1 MEEQDIVIRNEKEL
15 IGLCKEAKRG
25 GITRRQFVERALVL
39 GLSAGT
45 VGALLGACGDETA
58 TPEAPKAEM
67 PPMDET
73 KPAEITVYNWTDY
86 MDPDIRKQFKAET
99 GIKVN
104 ETYFASNEELLA
116 KLRAGATGYDIIVP
130 SDYMCSILIKSELLQ
145 PLDIEGYIPNFAGVD
160 EFAKNPPFDDPA
172 QQGGM
177 KYSVPYFYGTTGYCI
192 RTDKVSP
199 TPTDW
204 TPLFD
209 PANGGK
215 IQLLDD
221 ERECLGMGLKSLGYS
236 VNTKNQAELDE
247 ATNKL
252 IEQKPLVLTYD
263 SVNMKRAIVQG
274 VPYVMCWDG
283 DVLMAI
289 DAMGGEDYQDMVA
302 YVLPSE
308 GFVRWTDAM
317 SMPASA
323 SSRYGGHLFM
333 NYLLDPKIAGQNASW
348 VWYLSAVPASREFT
362 DPFALILTPT
372 EEQLARAEDIQDLG
386 EFAVAYQ
393 QAWMKVKSA

>member
-1 MEEQDIVIRNEKEL
+1 MEERDIVIQQEKEL
-15 IGLCKEAKRG
+15 VGLCKEAKRG
-25 GITRRQFVERALVL
+25 GITRRQFVERALIL

-45 VGALLGACGDETA
+45 VGALAAACGES
-58 TPEAPKAEM
+58 EEEGGGAPAVEM

-73 KPAEITVYNWTDY
+73 MPAEITVYNWTDY
-86 MDPDIRKQFKAET
+86 MDPDIRKQFRQET
-99 GIKVN
+99 GVKVN

-116 KLRAGATGYDIIVP
+116 KLRAGSTGYDIIMP
-130 SDYMCSILIKSELLQ
+130 SDYMCHIMILSELLQ
-145 PLDIEGYIPNFAGVD
+145 PLDLTYIPNFEGVYEEMKAPSFD
-160 EFAKNPPFDDPA
+160 NPEDN
-172 QQGGM
+172 GGM
-177 KYSVPYFYGTTGYCI
+177 KYSVPYFYGTTGYAI

-204 TPLFD
+204 LPLFD

-236 VNTKNQAELDE
+236 VNTLDQAELDE
-247 ATNKL
+247 ATQKL
-252 IEQKPLVLTYD
+252 IDQKPLISTYD

-289 DAMGGEDYQDMVA
+289 DALGGEDYQDMVG
-302 YVLPSE
+302 YVLPTE

-317 SMPASA
+317 SVPASA
-323 SSRYGGHLFM
+323 TSRYGAHLFM
-333 NYLLDPKIAGQNASW
+333 DYLLDPEVAGQNASW
-348 VWYLSAVPASREFT
+348 VWYLSAVPGSQQYT
-362 DPFALILTPT
+362 DPFALILTPSD
-372 EEQLARAEDIQDLG
+372 EDLARSEQIDDIG
-386 EFAVAYQ
+386 EFATAYQ
-393 QAWMKVKSA
+393 QAWTKVKSA